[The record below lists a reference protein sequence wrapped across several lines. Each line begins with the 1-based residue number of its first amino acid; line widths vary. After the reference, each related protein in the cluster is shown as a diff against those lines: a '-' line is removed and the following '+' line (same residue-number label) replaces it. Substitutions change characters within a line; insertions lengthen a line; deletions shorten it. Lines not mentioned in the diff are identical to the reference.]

1 MWAFYLILSVVS
13 GHLVILQ
20 SLHLIIA
27 SASNRSGAT
36 RVVAI
41 GVMKTFDMVWPA
53 ALVKRLKFYEI
64 SVRGFDFIIA
74 ISQ

>member
-1 MWAFYLILSVVS
+1 MSLLITSRNVGLLSDFEC
-13 GHLVILQ
+13 GFVILQ

-41 GVMKTFDMVWPA
+41 GVMKTFDMV
-53 ALVKRLKFYEI
+53 
-64 SVRGFDFIIA
+64 
-74 ISQ
+74 